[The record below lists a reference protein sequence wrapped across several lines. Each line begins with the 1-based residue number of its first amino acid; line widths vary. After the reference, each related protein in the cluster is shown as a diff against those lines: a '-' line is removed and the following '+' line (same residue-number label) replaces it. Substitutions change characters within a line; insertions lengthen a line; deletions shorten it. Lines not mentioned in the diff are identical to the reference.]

1 MPAITY
7 DVFDDDTGK
16 RIGAITSA
24 ELRTFMNVSAR
35 STVFNPEL
43 IRQFNDKKR
52 SLGEPERIRQM
63 LRR

>member
-7 DVFDDDTGK
+7 EVFDDDTGK
-16 RIGAITSA
+16 RIGTITSA
-24 ELRTFMNVSAR
+24 ELRTFMDVSAR

-43 IRQFNDKKR
+43 ISQFNAKKR

>member
-7 DVFDDDTGK
+7 EVFDDDTGK
-16 RIGAITSA
+16 RIGTITGA

>member
-7 DVFDDDTGK
+7 EVFDDDTGK
-16 RIGAITSA
+16 RIGTITSE
-24 ELRTFMNVSAR
+24 ELRKFMDVSAR

-43 IRQFNDKKR
+43 IRQFNAKKR

>member
-7 DVFDDDTGK
+7 EVFDDDTGK
-16 RIGAITSA
+16 RIGTITSA
-24 ELRTFMNVSAR
+24 ELRKFMDVSAR